1 MSLNWIPLTLLS
13 AIVLMGCSRTP
24 DVPDSVQKMME
35 AEIPAD
41 GQIHVRSRRRII
53 IRQETPTCYF
63 SDGFIV
69 DSGDLFRA
77 LGQRRTL
84 DTGTGRLQPVDSE
97 SQCSIEPTTVFMRGV
112 KLPNRQGTPY
122 KLVLTVWQ
130 GDQERGGAAWVG
142 GIERPDGVRPDS
154 RELQAFRD
162 GLPSPSWARESEDRD
177 YRIGVSVERDVNDLS
192 EAFTRDV
199 SKAGH

>member
-84 DTGTGRLQPVDSE
+84 DGASRFRPVDRE
-97 SQCSIEPTTVFMRGV
+97 SQCSIQPDTVYMKGDE
-112 KLPNRQGTPY
+112 LPNSRGGRY
-122 KLVLTVWQ
+122 KLMLAVWQ

>member
-1 MSLNWIPLTLLS
+1 
-13 AIVLMGCSRTP
+13 
-24 DVPDSVQKMME
+24 ME

-84 DTGTGRLQPVDSE
+84 DGASRFRPVDRE
-97 SQCSIEPTTVFMRGV
+97 SQCSIQPDTVYMKGDE
-112 KLPNRQGTPY
+112 LPNSRGGRY
-122 KLVLTVWQ
+122 KLMLAVWQ